1 MNLTIDQLINDV
13 GELPPFPQAAQKALR
28 LIRNPDTSV
37 KELSRV
43 ISVDQSLSGLLLRW
57 ANSAWYSLQS
67 RITSVNR
74 AVSIV
79 GMKSVRELI
88 LSSATAS
95 YLNRPLPGYEL
106 RRGDLWRR
114 SLGVAIGAQFIA
126 NDHGEDVQEEAYFSG
141 LLCDIGKLAFEKLIR
156 NVDTMSPEWMCSPF
170 LDMER
175 STFGFDHAQLGAEMA
190 RRWNLPDMMVSV
202 IANHH
207 TPSLAGD
214 HSYLASVV
222 HVSDAAMTMLG
233 IGVGKDGLR
242 YDLDSEAVKTVGLKD
257 DDLFLVCERIMEQ
270 IRFAEF
276 FIGAS

>member
-1 MNLTIDQLINDV
+1 MNLTIDQLINEV

-37 KELSRV
+37 KELAKV

-126 NDHGEDVQEEAYFSG
+126 ADRGEDMQEEAYFAG

-156 NVDTMSPEWMCSPF
+156 SVDTTSPEWMCTPF
-170 LDMER
+170 LEMER

-190 RRWNLPDMMVSV
+190 RRWNLPDVLVNV

-207 TPSLAGD
+207 TPGSASD
-214 HSYLASVV
+214 DRYLVSVV
-222 HVSDAAMTMLG
+222 HISDAAMTMLG

-242 YDLDSEAVKTVGLKD
+242 YDFDQDAVKYVGLKD
-257 DDLFLVCERIMEQ
+257 DDLFLVCER
-270 IRFAEF
+270 
-276 FIGAS
+276 